1 MVINDNFII
10 DGWEVFP
17 TEGVISDKNGKQHHL
32 EPKAMALLCV
42 LAKAKGNLVS
52 REQLFSQVWPGVVVT
67 EYALNTLISAL
78 RHKLQDKRG
87 KRTIIETRSKLG
99 YRLVPEVRWQKPSP
113 SAVELN
119 NSTSQTSQ
127 KITSYRVSPDDAL
140 LATPVIKSR
149 GNKKKRLTLLSILLV
164 SSSIILLLIYL
175 SFKYFS
181 FQQPKQLTPSIA
193 VLPFEVFDNNM
204 NSFHFANGLAEEI
217 IHRLTAMPKLK
228 VIARTSSFQFRGQA
242 IDIKTIG
249 EKLAVTYVLEGSV
262 RTDNG
267 VKRVTVQLIQSNNN
281 THLWSKTFDVG
292 ENSLFEI
299 QKNIS
304 LAITHSLTM
313 GLSGDLPENERIHPN
328 NEQALSLFLTAQS
341 YAALG
346 TDEGYS
352 RALTLYQEAIDIS
365 PNYALAYAAVGMN
378 YLLLHQYQ
386 NVPLAS
392 VSEKALIAINRSLAL
407 SPGLPEGHTAK
418 ALYYT
423 YNGDINAAENEYRKA
438 ISINQNLRIAR
449 HNYGFMLWLSSRYS
463 EAYEQFSY
471 ALSINP
477 LSNITHFALADT
489 LVNLSKIDD
498 AEKQYQHCL
507 RLFPNYLACQ
517 LGFVDIYLIKENFVA
532 SKNLLTLATNN
543 PVNSDNNYLNSYW
556 AKYYLAQGKFS
567 NALIFLGKLSNS
579 SKAEYANLRTQFLLM
594 WGRQQ
599 GQKLH
604 QQLELKYQL
613 KPNNHD
619 LIKILALSHYYMGD
633 CNQSIRLYELLERD
647 NVHFH
652 STITDFS
659 VGLSHAANMAY
670 CYQEQGNEIKK
681 LQALKKLN
689 DALAQLPLNTGDIPS
704 IQYIKAKHLLL
715 NNQRKAANEQIE
727 DISSKAWPMLWLN
740 QYDDIFKTL

>member
-10 DGWEVFP
+10 DGWEVSP

-32 EPKAMALLCV
+32 EPKAMALLYV
-42 LAKAKGNLVS
+42 LAKANGNLVS
-52 REQLFSQVWPGVVVT
+52 REQLFNQVWPGVVVT
-67 EYALNTLISAL
+67 EYALNTLISTL

-87 KRTIIETRSKLG
+87 KRAIIETRSKLG
-99 YRLVPEVRWQKPSP
+99 YRLVPEVIWQAS
-113 SAVELN
+113 SQFSIEIN

-127 KITSYRVSPDDAL
+127 TITSYKVSPDDAL
-140 LATPVIKSR
+140 IATPVVKSR
-149 GNKKKRLTLLSILLV
+149 VNTKKRLPRFAILMV
-164 SSSIILLLIYL
+164 SSSIVLILIYL

-181 FQQPKQLTPSIA
+181 FQEPKRLAPSIA
-193 VLPFEVFDNNM
+193 VLPFEVFDNNI

-217 IHRLTAMPKLK
+217 IHRLTDVPKLK
-228 VIARTSSFQFRGQA
+228 VIARTSSFQFRGKA
-242 IDIKTIG
+242 IDIKAIG
-249 EKLAVTYVLEGSV
+249 EKLGVTYVLEGSV
-262 RTDNG
+262 RTDNS

-281 THLWSKTFDVG
+281 TQLWSKTFDVG

-313 GLSGDLPENERIHPN
+313 GLSGGLPENGRIHPN

-386 NVPLAS
+386 NIPLAS
-392 VSEKALIAINRSLAL
+392 VNQKALIAINRSLAL
-407 SPGLPEGHTAK
+407 SPDLPEGHTAK

-507 RLFPNYLACQ
+507 RLFPNYLTCQ

-556 AKYYLAQGKFS
+556 AKYYLAQGEFG
-567 NALIFLGKLSNS
+567 NALIFWGKLSNS
-579 SKAEYANLRTQFLLM
+579 SKAEYVNLRTQFLLM

-604 QQLELKYQL
+604 QQLELKYQQ
-613 KPNNHD
+613 KQNNHD

-633 CNQSIRLYELLERD
+633 CNQSIGLYELLERD

-652 STITDFS
+652 STIADFS

-727 DISSKAWPMLWLN
+727 DISRKAWPMLWLN
-740 QYDDIFKTL
+740 QYDDMFKTI

>member
-67 EYALNTLISAL
+67 EYALNTLISTL

>member
-10 DGWEVFP
+10 DVWEVSP
-17 TEGVISDKNGKQHHL
+17 TEGVISDKNGKQHQL

-42 LAKAKGNLVS
+42 LAKANGNLVS
-52 REQLFSQVWPGVVVT
+52 REQLFNQVWPGVVVT
-67 EYALNTLISAL
+67 EYALNTLISTL

-87 KRTIIETRSKLG
+87 KRAIIETRSKLG
-99 YRLVPEVRWQKPSP
+99 YRLVPEVIWHTPSQFDI
-113 SAVELN
+113 ELN
-119 NSTSQTSQ
+119 NSTTQTSQ
-127 KITSYRVSPDDAL
+127 IITSYKVSPDDAL
-140 LATPVIKSR
+140 IATPVVISHV
-149 GNKKKRLTLLSILLV
+149 NEKKRLPRFAILMV
-164 SSSIILLLIYL
+164 SSSIVIIIIYL
-175 SFKYFS
+175 SFDYFS
-181 FQQPKQLTPSIA
+181 FQEPKQLTPSIA
-193 VLPFEVFDNNM
+193 VLPFEVFDNNI

-217 IHRLTAMPKLK
+217 IHRLTDVPKLK
-228 VIARTSSFQFRGQA
+228 VIASTSSFQFRDKA
-242 IDIKTIG
+242 IDIKAIG
-249 EKLAVTYVLEGSV
+249 EKLGVTYVLEGSV

-267 VKRVTVQLIQSNNN
+267 IKRVTVKLIQSNSK

-292 ENSLFEI
+292 EKSLFEI

-352 RALTLYQEAIDIS
+352 RSLILYQEAIDIS

-386 NVPLAS
+386 NIPLTS
-392 VSEKALIAINRSLAL
+392 VSEKALIAINRSLEL
-407 SPGLPEGHTAK
+407 SPELPEGHTAK

-423 YNGDINAAENEYRKA
+423 YNGDLNAAEKEYRKA

-489 LVNLSKIDD
+489 LVNLNKVDD
-498 AEKQYQHCL
+498 AEKQYQRCL
-507 RLFPNYLACQ
+507 SLFPNYLACQ
-517 LGFVDIYLIKENFVA
+517 LGYADIHLINENFVA
-532 SKNLLTLATNN
+532 SKNLLTLATND
-543 PVNSDNNYLNSYW
+543 PVNSGNNYLNSYW
-556 AKYYLAQGKFS
+556 AKYYLTQGEFV
-567 NALIFLGKLSNS
+567 NALNFWGKLSNS
-579 SKAEYANLRTQFLLM
+579 SKDEYSNLRTQFLLM
-594 WGRQQ
+594 WGTQQ
-599 GQKLH
+599 GQTLH
-604 QQLELKYQL
+604 QQLELKYQK
-613 KPNNHD
+613 KPNNYD
-619 LIKILALSHYYMGD
+619 LIKILALSRYYMGD
-633 CNQSIRLYELLERD
+633 CNQSIQLYEFLEQN

-659 VGLSHAANMAY
+659 LGLSHAANMAY
-670 CYQEQGNEIKK
+670 CYQQQGNKMKK
-681 LQALKKLN
+681 GQSLKRLKKV
-689 DALAQLPLNTGDIPS
+689 LAELPLNKSDMLS
-704 IQYIKAKHLLL
+704 IQYIKAKYLLL
-715 NNQRKAANEQIE
+715 NNQRKTANERIE
-727 DISSKAWPMLWLN
+727 KIYSEVWPMLWLN
-740 QYDDIFKTL
+740 QYDGIFKTN